1 MQRLFDIDREDML
14 LIETDN
20 LLTYNAYQVMNWL
33 NQDGRKNNNT
43 GLQNLCN
50 QINLERLGGFGRV
63 GGFVGLEGFKIQ
75 DTV

>member
-1 MQRLFDIDREDML
+1 
-14 LIETDN
+14 
-20 LLTYNAYQVMNWL
+20 MNWL